1 MSLDRRSG
9 TPPPCDGA
17 PEESRLPRRAEAPC
31 GSPPSG
37 PPPHRSAGRPAPCLK
52 PKPCPLGEGQEGK
65 NRVEP
70 IRRPTVPCIPPPPP
84 GAFFPLLRPPPPP
97 PPPPPRSPV

>member
-52 PKPCPLGEGQEGK
+52 PKPCPWGKGQEEK
-65 NRVEP
+65 NRAEP
-70 IRRPTVPCIPPPPP
+70 TRRPTVQCPPPP
-84 GAFFPLLRPPPPP
+84 GRVFSPEERTPRPASPFLKGR
-97 PPPPPRSPV
+97 PRP